1 MKMRKYSMAASTVGL
16 SALMMSAVAATA
28 MAQTSPP
35 SHDKMSQHQDDM
47 QGMKGMKD
55 MKGMSGMMVGP
66 HHVLAMA
73 YGDNLA
79 TFARALQ
86 GQVTRSKSVDLEMAR
101 PAVAEM
107 TRSFD
112 QMKQHHAAQM
122 EMMGDQSPPMA
133 GMEQQHDT
141 QVVSLGEHLTALQSE
156 VSLGAP
162 DPKKIAAH
170 TTEIL
175 KLCARMSSMSGK
187 SKTHSMK

>member
-1 MKMRKYSMAASTVGL
+1 MKARKHSMAVATLML
-16 SALMMSAVAATA
+16 SAILIVAVATTA
-28 MAQTSPP
+28 IAQTTSP
-35 SHDKMSQHQDDM
+35 SHAKMSQQHDS
-47 QGMKGMKD
+47 MKGMKD
-55 MKGMSGMMVGP
+55 MKDMKPMGGMAGAP

-86 GQVTRSKSVDLEMAR
+86 GQVTRSKSVDLDLAR

-107 TRSFD
+107 SRSFD

-122 EMMGDQSPPMA
+122 KVMGEAKQPMT

-141 QVVSLGEHLTALQSE
+141 QLASLGEHLTALQSE
-156 VSLGAP
+156 VSLGTP
-162 DPKKIAAH
+162 DSKKVSAH

-175 KLCARMSSMSGK
+175 KQCARMSKMSGK
-187 SKTHSMK
+187 VMPHSMK